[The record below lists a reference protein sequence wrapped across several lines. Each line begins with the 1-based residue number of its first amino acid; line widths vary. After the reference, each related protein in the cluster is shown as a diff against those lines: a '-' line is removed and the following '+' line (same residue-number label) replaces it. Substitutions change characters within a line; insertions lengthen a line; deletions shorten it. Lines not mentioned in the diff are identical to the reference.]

1 MKAWNVSFACEQRE
15 RSLAAPNLAAES
27 IVLSFS
33 TEGGEKLREVPYA
46 NVPDLK
52 AKVIQ
57 LLEQN
62 DE

>member
-1 MKAWNVSFACEQRE
+1 MSIACEQKE
-15 RSLAAPNLAAES
+15 RSLAKKLIGPNLAAES
-27 IVLSFS
+27 VVLSFS
-33 TEGGEKLREVPYA
+33 TDDGEELREAPFAY
-46 NVPDLK
+46 VPDLK